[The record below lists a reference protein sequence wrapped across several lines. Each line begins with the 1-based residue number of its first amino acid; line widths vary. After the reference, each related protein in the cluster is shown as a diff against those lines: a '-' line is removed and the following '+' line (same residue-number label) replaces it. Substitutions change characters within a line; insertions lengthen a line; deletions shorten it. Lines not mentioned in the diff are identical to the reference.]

1 MGRIIGIMA
10 GGLTVAALIGGAYVL
25 GHAGAAP
32 TPSAVAT
39 YSHEIEE
46 GTASTTDGYA
56 EQVMRDLNK
65 HVAKLKGV
73 EL

>member
-10 GGLTVAALIGGAYVL
+10 GGLTVAALIGGAYYMFS
-25 GHAGAAP
+25 HADAAP
-32 TPSAVAT
+32 TPAVAT

-46 GTASTTDGYA
+46 GTSDTASGYK
-56 EQVMRDLNK
+56 EQIMRDLNK